1 MICPVCGDK
10 LRAIE
15 RSGVEV
21 DICPGC
27 KGIWLDR
34 GELDKLISLESGASE
49 NSSRQNDVIRQP
61 EQLQQTRRVEQP
73 YREHHDHD
81 DDDDHDNHN
90 RRYESHD
97 SDKRYSSHDSD
108 RNGYQKKRK
117 GSWLGDIL
125 GGLGGDD

>member
-15 RSGVEV
+15 RSGIEI

-34 GELDKLISLESGASE
+34 GELEKLLTVESGL
-49 NSSRQNDVIRQP
+49 NSQSTNQTDNIRQS
-61 EQLQQTRRVEQP
+61 QSRRDEQP
-73 YREHHDHD
+73 YRDH
-81 DDDDHDNHN
+81 DDHDNYNEHGDNN
-90 RRYESHD
+90 RNNNSH
-97 SDKRYSSHDSD
+97 SSD
-108 RNGYQKKRK
+108 RGSNNNRKRK